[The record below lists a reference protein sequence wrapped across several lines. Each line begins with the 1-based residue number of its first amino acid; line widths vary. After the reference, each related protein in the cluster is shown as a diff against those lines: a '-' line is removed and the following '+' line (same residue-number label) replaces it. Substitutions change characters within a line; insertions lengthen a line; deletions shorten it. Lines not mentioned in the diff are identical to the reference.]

1 VLGPGTWPARH
12 DPATPP
18 ASSEAAKVPGPKEKL
33 PPSFDATGAALFVD
47 AARQDDGNLVPRARE
62 SHSLPIRIVTIEAEG
77 AMNDPPRR
85 SPDESM
91 VAFDSN
97 RDGDRGVYVARRDGT
112 DLRRI
117 SGDGFAAIPSWSP
130 DGSQLTFVRGEPNRP
145 EVWNLWR
152 CDLNTGE

>member
-1 VLGPGTWPARH
+1 
-12 DPATPP
+12 
-18 ASSEAAKVPGPKEKL
+18 
-33 PPSFDATGAALFVD
+33 
-47 AARQDDGNLVPRARE
+47 
-62 SHSLPIRIVTIEAEG
+62 
-77 AMNDPPRR
+77 
-85 SPDESM
+85 
-91 VAFDSN
+91 SN

-152 CDLNTGE
+152 CDLNTGELQRLTSHRTGQIWGASWFPDGQRISYGHERELVILTIANGTARRFRSPRANRAIRASAVSPEGR